1 MATKAVKSVKTTV
14 AQKSYGKGH
23 GKGEV
28 PAASG
33 KGMNPSAQRDH
44 AKMTVPQ
51 QQLGLAQQVPQGPAA
66 PVPQQ
71 VPQPFSMP
79 NDDSQESL

>member
-23 GKGEV
+23 GSGSV

-44 AKMTVPQ
+44 AKMTIAP
-51 QQLGLAQQVPQGPAA
+51 QQLGLRQQVPQGPAA
-66 PVPQQ
+66 PVPPQ
-71 VPQPFSMP
+71 VPQPFSLP